1 MYVFTVRVNIHTSAQ
16 NRCGKLIISL
26 FLFIKKSIF
35 FYVNSFMIISLLFEV
50 FDTYCRSA
58 DYYLKFQ
65 IIINEENKNSFCP
78 VI

>member
-16 NRCGKLIISL
+16 NRSGKLIISL

-35 FYVNSFMIISLLFEV
+35 FYVNSFMTISLLFEV
-50 FDTYCRSA
+50 FDTYCRFA

-65 IIINEENKNSFCP
+65 TIINEENKNWVF
-78 VI
+78 IQ